1 MNRLSLMVLAL
12 TMSSPTL
19 LAGVVANYDF
29 KENHTGYTLYFKQ
42 INTDEA
48 RLMQLNIDKYDTEI
62 VIPSVVK
69 DTYGY
74 EFKVTAIGQLCD
86 ENYNDKDKDIDFP
99 YMYQCTSIFGNVSD
113 CPNYIKSLTIPESV
127 KTIWPSAFSGSNPN
141 NGYKYGLGC
150 KSLTIPGNVT
160 EIGAGAFKYAKFE
173 QVAIPN
179 AVKNIYRETFD
190 HCVNLKSINLG
201 NGVEEIWD
209 DAFRDIANNAEIHID
224 AVTPPI
230 ISNSA
235 FSSKDYT
242 AKVFVPYGTS
252 EDYRSKWS
260 TFSELTF
267 VEMEPGQTS
276 GVTVGK
282 APAEL
287 HVECS
292 HSNLYA
298 TAASV
303 IRIYS
308 ISGTLVHSGSG
319 VANVSLPAGVYLV
332 KSGTDVVKILVQ

>member
-1 MNRLSLMVLAL
+1 MVLAL

-29 KENHTGYTLYFKQ
+29 KENHTGYTLYFKK
-42 INTDEA
+42 INDDKEA
-48 RLMQLNIDKYDTEI
+48 RLMQLDIYNYDTEI

-74 EFKVTAIGQLCD
+74 EFKVTAIGQF
-86 ENYNDKDKDIDFP
+86 YNKSDKGGCTNFSDMDP
-99 YMYQCTSIFGNVSD
+99 YTRIFGNVED
-113 CPNYIKSLTIPESV
+113 YVNYIKSVTIPESV
-127 KTIWPSAFSGSNPN
+127 KSIWPSAFSGS
-141 NGYKYGLGC
+141 YSDKYGLGC

-160 EIGAGAFKYAKFE
+160 EIGAGAFMFAKFE
-173 QVAIPN
+173 QVAIPD
-179 AVKNIYRETFD
+179 AVKNIYSKTFYN
-190 HCVNLKSINLG
+190 CGKLKSINLG

-209 DAFRDIANNAEIHID
+209 DAFRGISSNAEMHID
-224 AVTPPI
+224 AVTPPV
-230 ISNSA
+230 ISNHA
-235 FSSKDYT
+235 FSSNGYT

-260 TFSELTF
+260 AFSNLEF

-287 HVECS
+287 HVECN
-292 HSNLYA
+292 HGNLYA
-298 TAASV
+298 TATSI

-308 ISGTLVHSGSG
+308 ISGTLVHSGPG
-319 VANVSLPAGVYLV
+319 IVNVSLPAGVYLV

>member
-1 MNRLSLMVLAL
+1 MVLAL

-19 LAGVVANYDF
+19 LAGVVENYDF

-42 INTDEA
+42 INDNEA
-48 RLMQLNIDKYDTEI
+48 RLMQLNIDNNYTEI

-74 EFKVTAIGQLCD
+74 EFKVTAIGQLYD
-86 ENYNDKDKDIDFP
+86 EKYNDKNIDFNDANLYP
-99 YMYQCTSIFGNVSD
+99 SIFGDVSD

-127 KTIWPSAFSGSNPN
+127 KTIWPSAFSGSLK
-141 NGYKYGLGC
+141 NGYGLGC
-150 KSLTIPGNVT
+150 KSLTIPSNVT

-173 QVAIPN
+173 QVAIPD
-179 AVKNIYRETFD
+179 AVKNIYKETFD

-201 NGVEEIWD
+201 NGVEDIWD
-209 DAFRDIANNAEIHID
+209 DAFRGISSNAEMHID
-224 AVTPPI
+224 AVKPPI
-230 ISNSA
+230 INKHA
-235 FSSKDYT
+235 FSSEDYM

-252 EDYRSKWS
+252 EDYKSEWKV
-260 TFSELTF
+260 FSNLEF

-282 APAEL
+282 VPAEL
-287 HVECS
+287 HVECI
-292 HSNLYA
+292 HGCLYA

-319 VANVSLPAGVYLV
+319 SVNVTLPAGVYLV

>member
-1 MNRLSLMVLAL
+1 MVLAL

-42 INTDEA
+42 INDDKEA
-48 RLMQLNIDKYDTEI
+48 RLMQLDIYNYDTEI

-74 EFKVTAIGQLCD
+74 EFKVTAIGQF
-86 ENYNDKDKDIDFP
+86 YNESNKGPCTNFSDMDP
-99 YMYQCTSIFGNVSD
+99 YTRIFGNVED
-113 CPNYIKSLTIPESV
+113 YANYIKSVTIPESV
-127 KTIWPSAFSGSNPN
+127 KSIWPSAFSGS
-141 NGYKYGLGC
+141 YSDRDGLGC

-160 EIGAGAFKYAKFE
+160 EIGAGAFMFAKFE
-173 QVAIPN
+173 QVAIPD
-179 AVKNIYRETFD
+179 AVKNIYSKTFYN
-190 HCVNLKSINLG
+190 CGKLKSINLG
-201 NGVEEIWD
+201 NGVEEIWN
-209 DAFRDIANNAEIHID
+209 DAFRGIPSNAEMHID

-235 FSSKDYT
+235 FSSEDYT
-242 AKVFVPYGTS
+242 AKVFVPYDTS
-252 EDYRSKWS
+252 EDYKSEWKV
-260 TFSELTF
+260 FSNLEF

-282 APAEL
+282 VPAEL
-287 HVECS
+287 HVEYN
-292 HSNLYA
+292 HGNLYA
-298 TAASV
+298 TATSI

-319 VANVSLPAGVYLV
+319 SVNVTLPAGAYLV
-332 KSGTDVVKILVQ
+332 KSGADVVKILLQ

>member
-1 MNRLSLMVLAL
+1 MVLAL

-19 LAGVVANYDF
+19 LAGVVENYDF
-29 KENHTGYTLYFKQ
+29 KENHDGKYTLYFKK
-42 INTDEA
+42 INDKEA
-48 RLMQLNIDKYDTEI
+48 RLMQLDIYNYDAEI

-69 DTYGY
+69 VTDKYGSY
-74 EFKVTAIGQLCD
+74 EFKVTAIGQF
-86 ENYNDKDKDIDFP
+86 YNKSDNGVCTNFSDMDP
-99 YMYQCTSIFGNVSD
+99 YTRIFGNVED
-113 CPNYIKSLTIPESV
+113 YANYIKSVTIPESV
-127 KTIWPSAFSGSNPN
+127 KSIWPSAFSGS
-141 NGYKYGLGC
+141 YSDKYGLGC

-201 NGVEEIWD
+201 NGVIEIWD

-224 AVTPPI
+224 AVTPPK
-230 ISNSA
+230 ISNYA
-235 FSSKDYT
+235 FSSGYT

-276 GVTVGK
+276 GVSVGK
-282 APAEL
+282 APTEL
-287 HVECS
+287 HVECN
-292 HSNLYA
+292 HRCLYA

-319 VANVSLPAGVYLV
+319 IVNVSLPAGLYLV

>member
-1 MNRLSLMVLAL
+1 MVLAL

-19 LAGVVANYDF
+19 LAGVVENYDF
-29 KENHTGYTLYFKQ
+29 KENHDGKYTLYFKK
-42 INTDEA
+42 INDKEA
-48 RLMQLNIDKYDTEI
+48 RLMQLDIYNYDAEI

-69 DTYGY
+69 VTDKYGSY
-74 EFKVTAIGQLCD
+74 EFKVTAIGQF
-86 ENYNDKDKDIDFP
+86 YNKSDNGVCTNFSDMDP
-99 YMYQCTSIFGNVSD
+99 YTRIFGNVED
-113 CPNYIKSLTIPESV
+113 YANYIKSVTIPESV
-127 KTIWPSAFSGSNPN
+127 KSIWPSAFSGS
-141 NGYKYGLGC
+141 YSDKYGLGC

-201 NGVEEIWD
+201 NGVIEIWD

-224 AVTPPI
+224 AVTPPK
-230 ISNSA
+230 ISNYA
-235 FSSKDYT
+235 FSSGYT

-287 HVECS
+287 HVECN

-319 VANVSLPAGVYLV
+319 VVNVSLPAGVYLV

>member
-1 MNRLSLMVLAL
+1 MVLAL

-19 LAGVVANYDF
+19 LAGVVENYDF

-42 INTDEA
+42 SNDNEA
-48 RLMQLNIDKYDTEI
+48 RLMQLNIDNYDTEI

-74 EFKVTAIGQLCD
+74 EFKVTAIGQLYN
-86 ENYNDKDKDIDFP
+86 EKYNDKYNDKDIDFSDMDP
-99 YMYQCTSIFGNVSD
+99 YTRIFGNVED
-113 CPNYIKSLTIPESV
+113 YANYIKSVTIPESV
-127 KTIWPSAFSGSNPN
+127 KSIWPSAFSGS
-141 NGYKYGLGC
+141 YSDKYGLGC

-160 EIGAGAFKYAKFE
+160 EICAGAFMFAKFE
-173 QVAIPN
+173 QVAIPD
-179 AVKNIYRETFD
+179 AVKNIYSKTFYN
-190 HCVNLKSINLG
+190 CGKLKSINLG
-201 NGVEEIWD
+201 NGVIEIWD
-209 DAFRDIANNAEIHID
+209 DAFRGISSNAEIHID

-235 FSSKDYT
+235 FSSNGYT

-276 GVTVGK
+276 GVSVGK
-282 APAEL
+282 APTEL
-287 HVECS
+287 HVECN
-292 HSNLYA
+292 HGCLYA

-319 VANVSLPAGVYLV
+319 IVNVSLPAGVYLV

>member
-1 MNRLSLMVLAL
+1 MVLAL

-19 LAGVVANYDF
+19 LAGVVENYDF
-29 KENHTGYTLYFKQ
+29 KEKHTGYTLYFKQ

-48 RLMQLNIDKYDTEI
+48 RLMQLNIDNYNTEI

-74 EFKVTAIGQLCD
+74 EFKVTAIGQLYD
-86 ENYNDKDKDIDFP
+86 ENSNDKNIDIDFI
-99 YMYQCTSIFGNVSD
+99 YMYQCTSIFGVVYD
-113 CPNYIKSLTIPESV
+113 YPNYIKSLTIPESV
-127 KTIWPSAFSGSNPN
+127 KTIWPLAFSGSLKD
-141 NGYKYGLGC
+141 GYRLGC

-160 EIGAGAFKYAKFE
+160 EIGAGAFKYARFE
-173 QVAIPN
+173 QVAIPD

-201 NGVEEIWD
+201 NGVIQIWD

-224 AVTPPI
+224 AVTPPK
-230 ISNSA
+230 ISNYA
-235 FSSKDYT
+235 FSSGYT

-260 TFSELTF
+260 VFSNLEF

-287 HVECS
+287 HVECI
-292 HSNLYA
+292 HGCLYA

-308 ISGTLVHSGSG
+308 ISGTLVHSGLG
-319 VANVSLPAGVYLV
+319 IVNVSLPAGVYLV

>member
-19 LAGVVANYDF
+19 LAGVVENYDF

-42 INTDEA
+42 SNDNEA
-48 RLMQLNIDKYDTEI
+48 RLMQLNIDNYDTEI

-74 EFKVTAIGQLCD
+74 EFKVTAIGQLYN
-86 ENYNDKDKDIDFP
+86 EKYNDKYNDKDIDFSDMDP
-99 YMYQCTSIFGNVSD
+99 YTRIFGNVED
-113 CPNYIKSLTIPESV
+113 YANYIKSVTIPESV
-127 KTIWPSAFSGSNPN
+127 KSIWPSAFSGS
-141 NGYKYGLGC
+141 YSDKYGLGC

-160 EIGAGAFKYAKFE
+160 EIGAGAFMFAKFE
-173 QVAIPN
+173 QVAIPD
-179 AVKNIYRETFD
+179 AVKNIYSKTFYN
-190 HCVNLKSINLG
+190 CGKLKSINLG
-201 NGVEEIWD
+201 NGVIEIWD
-209 DAFRDIANNAEIHID
+209 DAFRGISSNAEIHID

-235 FSSKDYT
+235 FSSNGYT

-276 GVTVGK
+276 GVSVGK
-282 APAEL
+282 APTEL
-287 HVECS
+287 HVECN
-292 HSNLYA
+292 HGCLYA

-319 VANVSLPAGVYLV
+319 VVNVSLPAGVYLV

>member
-1 MNRLSLMVLAL
+1 MVLAL

-42 INTDEA
+42 INDKEA
-48 RLMQLNIDKYDTEI
+48 RLMQLNIDYNDTEI

-74 EFKVTAIGQLCD
+74 EFKVTAIGQF
-86 ENYNDKDKDIDFP
+86 YNESNKGPCTNFSDMDP
-99 YMYQCTSIFGNVSD
+99 YTRIFGNVED
-113 CPNYIKSLTIPESV
+113 YANYIKSVTIPESV
-127 KTIWPSAFSGSNPN
+127 KSIWPSAFSGS
-141 NGYKYGLGC
+141 YSDRYGLGC

-173 QVAIPN
+173 QVAIPD

-201 NGVEEIWD
+201 NGVIQIWD

-224 AVTPPI
+224 AVTPPQ
-230 ISNSA
+230 ISNYA
-235 FSSKDYT
+235 FSSGYT

-260 TFSELTF
+260 VFSNLEF

-287 HVECS
+287 HVECIRGC
-292 HSNLYA
+292 LYA

-319 VANVSLPAGVYLV
+319 IINVSLPAGVYLV

>member
-1 MNRLSLMVLAL
+1 MVLAL

-19 LAGVVANYDF
+19 LAGVVENYDF
-29 KENHTGYTLYFKQ
+29 KENHDGKYTLYFKK
-42 INTDEA
+42 INDKEA
-48 RLMQLNIDKYDTEI
+48 RLMQLDIYNYDAEI

-69 DTYGY
+69 VTDKYGSY
-74 EFKVTAIGQLCD
+74 EFKVTAIGQF
-86 ENYNDKDKDIDFP
+86 YNKSDNGVCTNFSDMDP
-99 YMYQCTSIFGNVSD
+99 YTRIFGNVED
-113 CPNYIKSLTIPESV
+113 YANYIKSVTIPESV
-127 KTIWPSAFSGSNPN
+127 KSIWPSAFSGS
-141 NGYKYGLGC
+141 YSDKYGLGC

-160 EIGAGAFKYAKFE
+160 EISAGAFKYAKFE

-201 NGVEEIWD
+201 NGVIEIWD

-224 AVTPPI
+224 AVTPPK
-230 ISNSA
+230 ISNYA
-235 FSSKDYT
+235 FSSGYT

-276 GVTVGK
+276 GVSVGK
-282 APAEL
+282 APTEL
-287 HVECS
+287 HVECN
-292 HSNLYA
+292 HGCLYA

-319 VANVSLPAGVYLV
+319 IVNVSLPAGLYLV

>member
-19 LAGVVANYDF
+19 LAGVVENYDF

-42 INTDEA
+42 INDNEA
-48 RLMQLNIDKYDTEI
+48 RLMQLNIDNYDTEI

-74 EFKVTAIGQLCD
+74 EFKVTAIGQL
-86 ENYNDKDKDIDFP
+86 YNEKYNDKDIDFS
-99 YMYQCTSIFGNVSD
+99 YMGQCTSIFGNVSN
-113 CPNYIKSLTIPESV
+113 CPNYIKSVAIPESV
-127 KTIWPSAFSGSNPN
+127 KTIWPLAFSGSLKD
-141 NGYKYGLGC
+141 GYGLGC

-173 QVAIPN
+173 QVAIPD

-190 HCVNLKSINLG
+190 RCGNLKSINLG
-201 NGVEEIWD
+201 NGVIEIWD
-209 DAFRDIANNAEIHID
+209 DAFSDIADNAEIHID
-224 AVTPPI
+224 AVTPPK
-230 ISNSA
+230 ISKYV
-235 FSSKDYT
+235 FSSNGYK

-260 TFSELTF
+260 TLTF

-276 GVTVGK
+276 GVSVGK

-287 HVECS
+287 HVECN

-319 VANVSLPAGVYLV
+319 VVNVSLPAGVYLV

>member
-19 LAGVVANYDF
+19 LAGVVENYDF

-42 INTDEA
+42 INDNEA
-48 RLMQLNIDKYDTEI
+48 RLMQLNIDNYDTEI

-69 DTYGY
+69 DSYGY
-74 EFKVTAIGQLCD
+74 EFKVTAIGQF
-86 ENYNDKDKDIDFP
+86 YNKSDNGVCTNFSDMDP
-99 YMYQCTSIFGNVSD
+99 YTRIFGNVED
-113 CPNYIKSLTIPESV
+113 YANYIKSVTIPESV
-127 KTIWPSAFSGSNPN
+127 KSIWPSAFSGS
-141 NGYKYGLGC
+141 YSDKYGLGC

-160 EIGAGAFKYAKFE
+160 EIGVGAFMFAKFE
-173 QVAIPN
+173 QVAIPD
-179 AVKNIYRETFD
+179 AVKNIYSKTFYN
-190 HCVNLKSINLG
+190 CGKLKSINLG

-224 AVTPPI
+224 AVTPPK
-230 ISNSA
+230 ISDYA

-260 TFSELTF
+260 VFSNLEF
-267 VEMEPGQTS
+267 VDMEPGQTS

-282 APAEL
+282 APTEL
-287 HVECS
+287 HVECN

-319 VANVSLPAGVYLV
+319 VVNVSLPAGVYLV

>member
-19 LAGVVANYDF
+19 LAGVVENYDF

-42 INTDEA
+42 INDKEA
-48 RLMQLNIDKYDTEI
+48 RLMQLDIYNYDTEI

-69 DTYGY
+69 VTDKYGSY
-74 EFKVTAIGQLCD
+74 EFAIGQF
-86 ENYNDKDKDIDFP
+86 YNKSDNGVCTNFSDMDP
-99 YMYQCTSIFGNVSD
+99 YTRIFGNVED
-113 CPNYIKSLTIPESV
+113 YANYIKSVTIPESV
-127 KTIWPSAFSGSNPN
+127 KSIWPSAFSGS
-141 NGYKYGLGC
+141 YSDKYGLGC

-160 EIGAGAFKYAKFE
+160 EIGAGAFMFAKFE
-173 QVAIPN
+173 QVAIPD
-179 AVKNIYRETFD
+179 AVKNIYSKTFYN
-190 HCVNLKSINLG
+190 CGKLKSINLG
-201 NGVEEIWD
+201 NGVKEIWN
-209 DAFRDIANNAEIHID
+209 DAFRGISSNAEIHID

-235 FSSKDYT
+235 FSSEDYT

-252 EDYRSKWS
+252 EDYKSEWKV
-260 TFSELTF
+260 FSNLEF

-287 HVECS
+287 HVECI
-292 HSNLYA
+292 HGCLYA

-319 VANVSLPAGVYLV
+319 SVNVTLPAGVYLV
-332 KSGTDVVKILVQ
+332 KSGAEVVKILVQ

>member
-1 MNRLSLMVLAL
+1 M
-12 TMSSPTL
+12 
-19 LAGVVANYDF
+19 
-29 KENHTGYTLYFKQ
+29 
-42 INTDEA
+42 
-48 RLMQLNIDKYDTEI
+48 
-62 VIPSVVK
+62 
-69 DTYGY
+69 
-74 EFKVTAIGQLCD
+74 
-86 ENYNDKDKDIDFP
+86 
-99 YMYQCTSIFGNVSD
+99 
-113 CPNYIKSLTIPESV
+113 
-127 KTIWPSAFSGSNPN
+127 
-141 NGYKYGLGC
+141 
-150 KSLTIPGNVT
+150 TIPGNVT

-201 NGVEEIWD
+201 NGVKEIWD
-209 DAFRDIANNAEIHID
+209 DAFRGISSNAEIHID

-319 VANVSLPAGVYLV
+319 VVNVSLPAGVYLV

>member
-1 MNRLSLMVLAL
+1 M
-12 TMSSPTL
+12 
-19 LAGVVANYDF
+19 YD
-29 KENHTGYTLYFKQ
+29 E
-42 INTDEA
+42 D
-48 RLMQLNIDKYDTEI
+48 
-62 VIPSVVK
+62 
-69 DTYGY
+69 
-74 EFKVTAIGQLCD
+74 
-86 ENYNDKDKDIDFP
+86 YNDKNIDFSDTNLYP
-99 YMYQCTSIFGNVSD
+99 SIFGDVSD

-127 KTIWPSAFSGSNPN
+127 KTIWPSAFSGSLK
-141 NGYKYGLGC
+141 NGYELGC

-173 QVAIPN
+173 QVAIPD

-190 HCVNLKSINLG
+190 RCGNLKSINLG

-224 AVTPPI
+224 AVTPPK
-230 ISNSA
+230 ISKHA
-235 FSSKDYT
+235 FSSGYT

-276 GVTVGK
+276 GVSVGK
-282 APAEL
+282 APTEL
-287 HVECS
+287 HVECN
-292 HSNLYA
+292 HGCLYA

-319 VANVSLPAGVYLV
+319 IVNVSLPAGVYLV

>member
-1 MNRLSLMVLAL
+1 MNRLSLMVLDL

-19 LAGVVANYDF
+19 LAGVVENYDF
-29 KENHTGYTLYFKQ
+29 KEKHTGYTLYFKQ

-48 RLMQLNIDKYDTEI
+48 RLMQLNIDNYDTEI

-74 EFKVTAIGQLCD
+74 EFKVTAIGQLYD
-86 ENYNDKDKDIDFP
+86 ENSNDKNIDIDFI
-99 YMYQCTSIFGNVSD
+99 YMYQCTSIFGVVYD
-113 CPNYIKSLTIPESV
+113 YPNYIKSLTIPESV
-127 KTIWPSAFSGSNPN
+127 KTIWPLAFSGSLKD
-141 NGYKYGLGC
+141 GYRLGC

-160 EIGAGAFKYAKFE
+160 EIGAGAFKYARFE
-173 QVAIPN
+173 QVAIPD

-201 NGVEEIWD
+201 NGVIQIWD

-224 AVTPPI
+224 AVTPPK
-230 ISNSA
+230 ISNYA
-235 FSSKDYT
+235 FSSGYT

-260 TFSELTF
+260 VFSNLEF

-287 HVECS
+287 HVECI
-292 HSNLYA
+292 HGCLYA

-308 ISGTLVHSGSG
+308 ISGTLVHSGLG
-319 VANVSLPAGVYLV
+319 IVNVSLPAGVYLV

>member
-1 MNRLSLMVLAL
+1 MVLAL

-19 LAGVVANYDF
+19 LAGVVENYDF

-42 INTDEA
+42 SNDNEA
-48 RLMQLNIDKYDTEI
+48 RLMQLNIDNYDTEI

-74 EFKVTAIGQLCD
+74 EFKVTAIGQLYN
-86 ENYNDKDKDIDFP
+86 EKYNDKYNDKDIDFS
-99 YMYQCTSIFGNVSD
+99 YMGQCTSIFGNVSN
-113 CPNYIKSLTIPESV
+113 CPNYIKSVAIPESV
-127 KTIWPSAFSGSNPN
+127 KTIWPLAFSGSLKD
-141 NGYKYGLGC
+141 GYGLGC

-160 EIGAGAFKYAKFE
+160 EIGAGAFLFE
-173 QVAIPN
+173 QVSIPD
-179 AVKNIYRETFD
+179 AVKNIYIETFN

-201 NGVEEIWD
+201 NGVIQIWD

-224 AVTPPI
+224 AVTPPQ
-230 ISNSA
+230 ISDYA

-252 EDYRSKWS
+252 DDYRNKWS

-287 HVECS
+287 HVECN

-303 IRIYS
+303 IRFYS
-308 ISGTLVHSGSG
+308 IYGTLVHSGSG
-319 VANVSLPAGVYLV
+319 VVNVSLPAGVYLV